1 MTMPPK
7 PARRALPR
15 AEVLDVGVGA
25 EPRVVGQVPAGVVG
39 IFVDDDGIAVPIPII
54 GEVVVVGSYAEV
66 EAPKPEAV
74 AVSSAK
80 VVRMAAAKAASE
92 AAVFPGMIQV
102 IVRVAAAGI
111 VANPMV
117 IMVNVRRLRMIGLIA
132 EGAMVVF
139 RAAFGC
145 AIFGCA
151 ILRSVRRRTVSG
163 DVAATHIMSASAVSA
178 TTTAALSLGVCTSA
192 AG

>member
-25 EPRVVGQVPAGVVG
+25 EPRVVGQVPAVVVG

-92 AAVFPGMIQV
+92 AAVFPG
-102 IVRVAAAGI
+102 
-111 VANPMV
+111 
-117 IMVNVRRLRMIGLIA
+117 
-132 EGAMVVF
+132 
-139 RAAFGC
+139 
-145 AIFGCA
+145 
-151 ILRSVRRRTVSG
+151 
-163 DVAATHIMSASAVSA
+163 
-178 TTTAALSLGVCTSA
+178 
-192 AG
+192 